1 MAISKQLGKARTQSY
16 FPFPCRKYGNCDQY
30 IFSGQLV
37 FVQGIHWALSLLNC
51 FWLYSRKPIS
61 ISIGISCLIIT
72 YFCMETNYQR
82 NNEKRQRALNIAWQK
97 GVRDVPIL
105 VTPVSPQ
112 RFLTEKKIVSLRL
125 RVATDIA
132 QLLEHRTER
141 EVE

>member
-1 MAISKQLGKARTQSY
+1 
-16 FPFPCRKYGNCDQY
+16 
-30 IFSGQLV
+30 
-37 FVQGIHWALSLLNC
+37 
-51 FWLYSRKPIS
+51 
-61 ISIGISCLIIT
+61 
-72 YFCMETNYQR
+72 METNYQR

-97 GVRDVPIL
+97 GVRDVRIL

-112 RFLTEKKIVSLRL
+112 RFLTEKKIVSLRM

>member
-1 MAISKQLGKARTQSY
+1 
-16 FPFPCRKYGNCDQY
+16 
-30 IFSGQLV
+30 
-37 FVQGIHWALSLLNC
+37 
-51 FWLYSRKPIS
+51 
-61 ISIGISCLIIT
+61 
-72 YFCMETNYQR
+72 METNYQR

-97 GVRDVPIL
+97 GVRDVRIL

-112 RFLTEKKIVSLRL
+112 RFLAKKKIVSLRL